1 MQIYTASPLYIF
13 FKNPLLFGFSCM
25 LRLSSHLLFHRY
37 LFFLSAVDQC
47 PFCFDQPCGFRH
59 HCYCREALVPVT
71 LDRQHPE
78 GGHLGLD

>member
-13 FKNPLLFGFSCM
+13 LRTLFYLDFLVFFS
-25 LRLSSHLLFHRY
+25 SPFHRY

-47 PFCFDQPCGFRH
+47 PFRFDQPCGVRH

-71 LDRQHPE
+71 LDRQRPE